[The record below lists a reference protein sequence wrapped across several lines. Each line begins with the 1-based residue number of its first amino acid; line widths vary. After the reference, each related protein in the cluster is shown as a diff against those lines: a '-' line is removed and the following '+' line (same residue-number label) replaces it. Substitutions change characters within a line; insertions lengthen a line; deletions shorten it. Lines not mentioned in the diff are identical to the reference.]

1 MFDIAARAERF
12 GCMYEANGKLKMVGE
27 VQSFASGFTKRE
39 FVVTTENDKYPQDL
53 KFEVVKDKCSMLD
66 SYKTGDDVQVTFDI
80 RGNEYNGKYFV
91 NLSCFKLQSL
101 SGGGSGGSSSSSQG
115 APRSQAAPSGEPS
128 MADLRDD
135 DDFDDV
141 PF

>member
-1 MFDIAARAERF
+1 MIS
-12 GCMYEANGKLKMVGE
+12 E

-39 FVVTTENDKYPQDL
+39 FVVTTAHDKFPQDL

-66 SYKTGDDVQVTFDI
+66 SFKTGDEVQVNFDI

-91 NLSCFKLQSL
+91 NLSCWKLQAAGA
-101 SGGGSGGSSSSSQG
+101 GGGSGG
-115 APRSQAAPSGEPS
+115 GEPS
-128 MADLRDD
+128 RPAAGAQRNQASSNAEPSMSDLRND

>member
-1 MFDIAARAERF
+1 MFDIAARAETF
-12 GCMYEANGKLKMVGE
+12 GCMYEASGKLKMVGE

-39 FVVTTENDKYPQDL
+39 FVVTTANDKYPQDL
-53 KFEVVKDKCSMLD
+53 KFEVVKDKCAILD

-101 SGGGSGGSSSSSQG
+101 SGGSSSSSQG
-115 APRSQAAPSGEPS
+115 APRSQAASGNEPT
-128 MADLRDD
+128 MADMRDD

>member
-1 MFDIAARAERF
+1 MNFSARMFDIAARAETFLR
-12 GCMYEANGKLKMVGE
+12 MYEASGKLKMVGE

-39 FVVTTENDKYPQDL
+39 FVVTTANDKYPQDL
-53 KFEVVKDKCSMLD
+53 KFEVVKDKCPMLD
-66 SYKTGDDVQVTFDI
+66 SHKTGDDVQVTFDI

-101 SGGGSGGSSSSSQG
+101 SGGSSSSSQ
-115 APRSQAAPSGEPS
+115 AASNSEPS
-128 MADLRDD
+128 MADLRDE

>member
-1 MFDIAARAERF
+1 
-12 GCMYEANGKLKMVGE
+12 MYEASGKIKVISE

-39 FVVTTENDKYPQDL
+39 FVVTTAHDKFPQDL

-66 SYKTGDDVQVTFDI
+66 SFKTGDEVQVNFDI

-91 NLSCFKLQSL
+91 NLSCWKLQAAGA
-101 SGGGSGGSSSSSQG
+101 GGGESSRPSAG
-115 APRSQAAPSGEPS
+115 AAPRNQAASNAEPS
-128 MADLRDD
+128 MADLRND